1 MADTPKLLILGG
13 GPCQLHAFA
22 LAKARG
28 MPTALFDYLPHPPAA
43 ALADIHVQVSTF
55 DVEACLAA
63 AAKLPLAGV
72 MTLGTDQPVYT
83 AACIAERYG
92 LPSLLDVPTAFAV
105 TNKEAMK
112 RTFDAHGIPCVPWQV
127 VDPASLARADWSGPV
142 VLKPLDSQGQR
153 GVLRCESAQEASRR
167 FEDARSHSRR
177 EELLLETF
185 YPADEVTLS
194 AWVSQG
200 QAQLLTATDRLT
212 FADPVHI
219 GICAAHR
226 YPSRAAAGCMP
237 EMRAVT
243 QAVAEAFSLREG
255 PLYIQVLL
263 GAQGP
268 LVNEVACRIGGAF
281 EDVFIPPLTGFDIL
295 GAVMD
300 AALGRPVPPPILQ
313 PRQGEVRELMLF
325 TRPGTIATLTPIE
338 VLRSLPFVLDAGYA
352 LGPGDT
358 VPPLEHAGSRLGH
371 AVLRAGDA
379 AEMTANLRSFYEI
392 FSVRD
397 AAGRDLLLRREIE

>member
-1 MADTPKLLILGG
+1 MASTPKLLILGG

-28 MPTALFDYLPHPPAA
+28 ISTALFDYLPHPPAA
-43 ALADIHVQVSTF
+43 ALADVHLQVSTF

-63 AAKLPLAGV
+63 AAQLPLAGV

-83 AACIAERYG
+83 AARIAERYG

-105 TNKEAMK
+105 TNKQAMK
-112 RTFDAHGIPCVPWQV
+112 HIFNVHGIPCVPWQV
-127 VDPASLARADWSGPV
+127 VDQATLAQVDWTGPV

-153 GVLRCESAQEASRR
+153 GVLRCESVRDALQC
-167 FEDARSHSRR
+167 FDDARSHSRR

-185 YPADEVTLS
+185 YPSDEVTIS
-194 AWVSQG
+194 AWVSQCR
-200 QAQLLTATDRLT
+200 ATLLTVTDRLT
-212 FADPVHI
+212 FPEPVHI

-226 YPSRAAAGCMP
+226 YPSRAADGQMP
-237 EMRAVT
+237 EMEALT
-243 QAVAEAFSLREG
+243 QAVAGAFALREG

-263 GAQGP
+263 GERGP

-281 EDVFIPPLTGFDIL
+281 EDVFIPRLTGFDIL

-300 AALGRPVPPPILQ
+300 AALGRVVSPPVPQ

-325 TRPGTIATLTPIE
+325 TRPGTIATLTPIDT
-338 VLRSLPFVLDAGYA
+338 LRALPFVLDAGYA

-358 VPPLEHAGSRLGH
+358 MPPLEHAGSRLGY
-371 AVLRAGDA
+371 AVLWAGDA
-379 AEMTANLRSFYEI
+379 AEMAANLQSFYEA

-397 AAGRDLLLRREIE
+397 AAGRDLLLRTEME